1 MRPTG
6 LESIRAIQAALADI
20 IAPELTSAFA
30 QDAAGTLQMLL
41 ESLAGDW
48 DTAAED
54 LRCDNEALSVLLAA
68 SRDALDSALPGNKS
82 LASTVTDIENRLR
95 EIQDDSLTL
104 SSLASRNHALRAL
117 LERILVAFE
126 DLTGQ
131 SEYEKIDGMRQD
143 IYAHLRKVAT
153 RGWSFWDISSF
164 RERMVAVR
172 SAAVEDDAREG
183 AKVE

>member
-6 LESIRAIQAALADI
+6 LESIRAVQAALAEI
-20 IAPELTSAFA
+20 IAPELSSAFV
-30 QDAAGTLQMLL
+30 QDTAGTLQMLL

-54 LRCDNEALSVLLAA
+54 LRRDNEKLVVLLSA
-68 SRDALDSALPGNKS
+68 SRDALKNVPGRNETLVPIVS
-82 LASTVTDIENRLR
+82 DIEDRLR
-95 EIQDDSLTL
+95 EIQDDSLTI
-104 SSLASRNHALRAL
+104 SSLAVRNDALMGI

-131 SEYEKIDGMRQD
+131 SGYGKVDGVRRE
-143 IYAHLRKVAT
+143 IYAHLRQVAT
-153 RGWSFWDISSF
+153 RGWSFWDVSSF
-164 RERMVAVR
+164 RELMAAVR
-172 SAAVEDDAREG
+172 SAAAEDDARGG

>member
-20 IAPELTSAFA
+20 IVPELTSAFA
-30 QDAAGTLQMLL
+30 QDAAGAVQMLL

-54 LRCDNEALSVLLAA
+54 LRRDNEALSVLLAS
-68 SRDALDSALPGNKS
+68 SRDALDRALPGNKS

-104 SSLASRNHALRAL
+104 SSLASRNHALGAL
-117 LERILVAFE
+117 LERILVAFD

-131 SEYEKIDGMRQD
+131 SGYEKVDGLRRD
-143 IYAHLRKVAT
+143 IYVHLRQVAT
-153 RGWSFWDISSF
+153 RGWSFWDVSSF
-164 RERMVAVR
+164 RERMIAVR
-172 SAAVEDDAREG
+172 SAAAEDDARG
-183 AKVE
+183 AVR